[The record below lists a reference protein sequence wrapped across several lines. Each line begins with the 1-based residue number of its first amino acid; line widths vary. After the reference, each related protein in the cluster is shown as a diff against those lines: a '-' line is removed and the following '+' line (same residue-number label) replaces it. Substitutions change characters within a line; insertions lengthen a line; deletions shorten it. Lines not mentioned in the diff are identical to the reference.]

1 MTYEAEKDEARVWLA
16 AHQSN
21 WTHQVIELANISSG
35 STNLQ
40 GLNEIA
46 DELCSWPGMPRLN
59 AERIPLPPR
68 RGILDDGSEH
78 AVETGVALKWE
89 VRPHASK
96 RVLLGIHYDTVYT
109 PAHVPNKCQQVSSH
123 KLVGPGV
130 ADAKGGIV
138 VVRAALQAI
147 EQFGLANECGWTL
160 LLTPD
165 EEVGSPS
172 SHDLWTT
179 MAASHDF
186 GLLFEPALPSGALV
200 AERKGSG
207 SFTLVVRGRAAH
219 AGRDFTAGRNAVA
232 LASHLSTVL
241 DRLNGQ
247 RSGMTV
253 NIGHFVGGGAVN
265 VVPNLALVRFNVR
278 VPDIESQHWFEAAL
292 SDALAEADQQEG
304 YSVRLHGAFSAPP
317 KPLTHEQ
324 RELMNAVEHA
334 SGLLGHRVHWQASGG
349 VCDGNR
355 LSAAG
360 LPNIDTLGPV
370 GDGLHSPEEWV
381 DVTSIVPKAQLVVE
395 LMSNF
400 NQGLYPAITRKRATA
415 PVGVEW
421 EPEV

>member
-1 MTYEAEKDEARVWLA
+1 MTYEAAKDEAHVWLA
-16 AHQSN
+16 AHQPN
-21 WTHQVIELANISSG
+21 WIAELIELANINSG

-40 GLNEIA
+40 GLNEVA
-46 DELCSWPGMPRLN
+46 ERLCSWPGMTRMN

-68 RGILDDGSEH
+68 RGVIDNGSEH
-78 AVETGVALKWE
+78 ALDTGVALKWE
-89 VRPHASK
+89 VRPEASK
-96 RVLLGIHYDTVYT
+96 RVLLGIHYDTVYAATHT
-109 PAHVPNKCQQVSSH
+109 PNRCHQVNPQ
-123 KLVGPGV
+123 KLLGPGV

-147 EQFGLANECGWTL
+147 EHFGLAKECGWTL

-165 EEVGSPS
+165 EEIGSPS
-172 SHDLWTT
+172 SHELWNTL
-179 MAASHDF
+179 AADFDF

-219 AGRDFTAGRNAVA
+219 AGRDFAAGRNAVA

-247 RSGMTV
+247 RSGLTV
-253 NIGHFVGGGAVN
+253 NIGHFQGGGAVN
-265 VVPNLALVRFNVR
+265 VVPDLAIVRFNVR
-278 VPDIESQHWFEAAL
+278 VPDIESQRWFEAAL
-292 SDALAEADQQEG
+292 SDVLDEADKQEG
-304 YSVRLHGAFSAPP
+304 FSVVLHGGFAAPP

-334 SGLLGHRVHWQASGG
+334 SQLLGHRVHWQASGG

-360 LPNIDTLGPV
+360 LPNIDTLGPI

-381 DVTSIVPKAQLVVE
+381 DVTTIVPKAQLVVE
-395 LMSNF
+395 LISNF
-400 NQGLYPAITRKRATA
+400 NQGRYPALVRQQG
-415 PVGVEW
+415 GVEW